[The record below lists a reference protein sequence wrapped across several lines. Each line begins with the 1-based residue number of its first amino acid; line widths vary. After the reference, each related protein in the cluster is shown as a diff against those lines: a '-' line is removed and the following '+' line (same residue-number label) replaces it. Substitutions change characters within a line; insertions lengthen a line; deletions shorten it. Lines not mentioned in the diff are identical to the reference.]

1 MLKPPSTASRHFKTA
16 GTPGAQ
22 VLRKEQAM
30 AWERKLMRTVRVRNV
45 NKSGTLA
52 RLLASIA
59 NLGASVGSIEMLTE
73 TAQAVVRDITVYA
86 DDEEHMDHVIE
97 TMRVNEGTR
106 VLEVRDEVLRVHQ
119 KGKIAIRS
127 RFPIDSTA
135 TLRRVYTPGV
145 AEVCL
150 KIADDPELAWL
161 YTSISHFV
169 AIVTDG
175 SAVLGLGDIGAL
187 ASMPVMEG
195 KAMLMETLVGLSG
208 MPILLNTRDPEQ
220 IIQAVANIAPTFAAI
235 QLEDIS
241 APRCFEV
248 EERLQA
254 MLDIPV
260 FHDNQHGTAVVSTA
274 ALQVMA
280 SRARVDIGKAVIGQV
295 GLGAAGNAIAKMLM
309 RLTGN
314 PVLGIDLN
322 ETCMERF
329 EHDGGRRSSLA
340 EIMSECQ
347 IVIAT
352 TGVPNLIPPEMIRK
366 GQIILAL
373 SHPKPEIDPE
383 EAMQRGAIF
392 SADGKSVNNILGFP
406 GIFRGAVDSRA
417 PRITHEMLVAAVDV
431 LVRETP
437 SEELMPNPLD
447 KRVHRQVARAVAET
461 AMRQGIARAE
471 YVSYVE
477 E

>member
-1 MLKPPSTASRHFKTA
+1 
-16 GTPGAQ
+16 
-22 VLRKEQAM
+22 M

-59 NLGASVGSIEMLTE
+59 DMSASVGTIEMLTE
-73 TAQAVVRDITVYA
+73 TAQSVVRDITVYA

-106 VLEVRDEVLRVHQ
+106 VLEVRDDVLQVHQ

-127 RFPIDSTA
+127 RFPVDSTA
-135 TLRRVYTPGV
+135 MLRRVYTPGV

-175 SAVLGLGDIGAL
+175 SAVLGLGDIGPL

-208 MPILLNTRDPEQ
+208 MPILLNTKDPDQ
-220 IIQAVANIAPTFAAI
+220 IVQAVATIAPTFAAI

-260 FHDNQHGTAVVSTA
+260 MHDDQHGTAVVSAA
-274 ALQVMA
+274 ALKVITK
-280 SRARVDIGKAVIGQV
+280 RAHVDMDKAVIGQI
-295 GLGAAGNAIAKMLM
+295 GLGAAGNAIAKMML

-329 EHDGGRRSSLA
+329 VRDGGKRSSLQ
-340 EIMSECQ
+340 EIMAECQ

-352 TGVPNLIPPEMIRK
+352 TGTPNLIKPEMIHK
-366 GQIILAL
+366 GQVILAL
-373 SHPKPEIDPE
+373 SNPKPEIDAQ
-383 EAMQRGAIF
+383 EAVERGAVF
-392 SADGKSVNNILGFP
+392 AADGKSVNNVLGFP
-406 GIFRGAVDSRA
+406 GIFRGAVDARA
-417 PRITHEMLVAAVDV
+417 PRITDEMLIAAVEV

-437 SEELMPNPLD
+437 SGELMPNPLD
-447 KRVHRQVARAVAET
+447 KKVHRAVARAVAET
-461 AMRQGIARAE
+461 AIRQGIARAE
-471 YVSYVE
+471 YVPYVE